1 MPRIE
6 LIGASFL
13 SEAEFKLDVSKGAR
27 PRLLHTRASAA
38 DDTTLTL
45 SVQIQDRL
53 WIDRAN
59 LPLIPRPIY
68 GILDFPGD
76 PAGRYKETFANW
88 IARSYTR
95 VELPDTF
102 NFALDQSGIKK
113 KILAKL
119 KASEEKIHGV
129 FFEVSRSIDLARND
143 ENAASD
149 DADNTVP
156 MTPSEVA
163 MATGPLRL
171 GITVVVYEN
180 CSHGEIQDIRGI
192 LGEMNE
198 NRIPIDKLPEDQR
211 SGRSHCS
218 ISDLA
223 KNYGVEI
230 EGYDVVRVSGWTVSH
245 LMSNI
250 RFTDY
255 DYLSSADESGNA

>member
-1 MPRIE
+1 LIAHASTKTHWIIASQTCNVYNPSLEDVPRIE

-27 PRLLHTRASAA
+27 PRLLHTRASAV
-38 DDTTLTL
+38 DGTTLTL

-59 LPLIPRPIY
+59 LPLIPSPVY
-68 GILDFPGD
+68 GILDFADD

-95 VELPDTF
+95 VELPDSF
-102 NFALDQSGIKK
+102 NLALNESGIKK

-119 KASEEKIHGV
+119 RTSEEKIHGV
-129 FFEVSRSIDLARND
+129 FFQVSHSIDVARSD

-156 MTPSEVA
+156 MSPSEVA
-163 MATGPLRL
+163 MSTGPWRL

-192 LGEMNE
+192 LGEMNQ
-198 NRIPIDKLPEDQR
+198 NRIPIDKLPED
-211 SGRSHCS
+211 
-218 ISDLA
+218 
-223 KNYGVEI
+223 
-230 EGYDVVRVSGWTVSH
+230 
-245 LMSNI
+245 
-250 RFTDY
+250 
-255 DYLSSADESGNA
+255 